1 MVAAVFGV
9 MKLDFSRVNIVEIDA
24 DNDQQR
30 LDNFLLSTLKGA
42 PKSLIYRIIRKGE
55 VRINKKRA
63 RPDSRI
69 VSGDLVRIPPVR
81 LAEKTDIPDVSPAL
95 AGILKSAI
103 VFEDDSLIVV
113 NKPHGIAV
121 HGGSGVSLGLIEALR
136 KMRPEHSFLELVHRL
151 DRDTSG
157 LLLVAKKR
165 RALTTLQRLLAD
177 KKGIDKQYLAL
188 VHGCWDPAI
197 KQVDLPLLRTE
208 RQSGERIV
216 VVSEQG
222 KASCTRFKRLAS
234 GRGYSLVKAQPVT
247 GRTHQIR
254 VHSLSQGH
262 VIAGDQKYS
271 DRVCAQLDKTHS
283 LRRLFLH
290 AFQLKFRHPESGEA
304 MAFMAPLDSEWQ
316 QALQTADIA
325 LSVVK

>member
-1 MVAAVFGV
+1 M
-9 MKLDFSRVNIVEIDA
+9 DFSRVNLVKIDL

-55 VRINKKRA
+55 VRVNKKRA
-63 RPDSRI
+63 RPDSR
-69 VSGDLVRIPPVR
+69 VFDGDIVRIPPVR
-81 LAEKTDIPDVSPAL
+81 LTEKSEVPDVSPAL
-95 AGILKSAI
+95 AKLLRSAVI
-103 VFEDDSLIVV
+103 HEDESLIVV

-121 HGGSGVSLGLIEALR
+121 HGGSGVNLGLIEALR
-136 KMRPEHSFLELVHRL
+136 KMRPDHSFLELVHRL

-157 LLLVAKKR
+157 LILVAKKR

-188 VHGCWDPAI
+188 VHGYWDSSV

-216 VVSEQG
+216 VVSDQG
-222 KASCTRFKRLAS
+222 KTSQTRFKWLANGS
-234 GRGYSLVKAQPVT
+234 GYSLVAAQPVT

-271 DRVCAQLDKTHS
+271 DSVCAKLDKTNS

-290 AFQLKFRHPESGEA
+290 AYQLRFKHPESGEA
-304 MAFMAPLDSEWQ
+304 LSFTAPIDDEWHAAFLNLGIPLQS
-316 QALQTADIA
+316 LG
-325 LSVVK
+325 